1 MSRVYTHT
9 FIITSCY
16 RLFACTTEVSHSE
29 RPVARRFATVLRGCS
44 EKKTTKPASGCN
56 HRHSEDTRGSSCTS
70 TTSAVIEQTVVT
82 QHTIKTST
90 TLESNRGT
98 HAPRAC
104 TSADILGRGHNCRIF
119 FPTKPL
125 FLIHVHQATT
135 V

>member
-1 MSRVYTHT
+1 MKQLILHLYHHFVLSSVCMYNRSKSLRATGCET
-9 FIITSCY
+9 LRNSTQ
-16 RLFACTTEVSHSE
+16 RLF
-29 RPVARRFATVLRGCS
+29 G
-44 EKKTTKPASGCN
+44 KKTTKPASGCN

-119 FPTKPL
+119 FL
-125 FLIHVHQATT
+125 LNHFS
-135 V
+135 